1 MENYPLRLNNLSYVK
16 IKQGPFKILYFP
28 FPKSSQISS
37 IENYILEVMID
48 ALHFLKIFYEN
59 FLQLRIWPL
68 IISIRMI
75 TMIRCKDGDARE
87 RKIAAFLVRELSRS
101 VESSSWDRQRRKR
114 VGVLPFEG
122 SDSNAPSE
130 YACETGANGEAVFGT
145 LLFSAN
151 INKAV
156 VLFTSNG
163 LPRNSEIQGTNN
175 GHGRLN
181 AYN

>member
-1 MENYPLRLNNLSYVK
+1 
-16 IKQGPFKILYFP
+16 
-28 FPKSSQISS
+28 
-37 IENYILEVMID
+37 MID

-59 FLQLRIWPL
+59 FLQLRLWPL

-130 YACETGANGEAVFGT
+130 YGCETGANGEAVFGT

-156 VLFTSNG
+156 LFTSNG

-175 GHGRLN
+175 RHGRLN

>member
-1 MENYPLRLNNLSYVK
+1 
-16 IKQGPFKILYFP
+16 
-28 FPKSSQISS
+28 
-37 IENYILEVMID
+37 MID

-59 FLQLRIWPL
+59 FLQLRLWPL

-130 YACETGANGEAVFGT
+130 YGCETGANGEAVFGT

-151 INKAV
+151 INKA

>member
-1 MENYPLRLNNLSYVK
+1 M
-16 IKQGPFKILYFP
+16 
-28 FPKSSQISS
+28 
-37 IENYILEVMID
+37 IETD

-122 SDSNAPSE
+122 SDSNALSE
-130 YACETGANGEAVFGT
+130 YGCETGANGEAVFGT

>member
-1 MENYPLRLNNLSYVK
+1 
-16 IKQGPFKILYFP
+16 
-28 FPKSSQISS
+28 
-37 IENYILEVMID
+37 MID

-87 RKIAAFLVRELSRS
+87 RKIVAFLVRELSRS
-101 VESSSWDRQRRKR
+101 VESSSWDRQREETSWRTS
-114 VGVLPFEG
+114 P